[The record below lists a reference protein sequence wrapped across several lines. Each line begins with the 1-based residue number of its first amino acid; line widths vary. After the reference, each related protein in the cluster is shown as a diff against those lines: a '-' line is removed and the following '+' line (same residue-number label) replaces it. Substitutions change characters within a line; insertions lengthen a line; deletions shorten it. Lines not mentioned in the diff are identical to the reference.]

1 MHLRGGLC
9 NDNRV
14 LSAEAVDRMHD
25 DRIEAVYAGDAG
37 VGTGYGMG
45 WWVDRASAGSL
56 TKGAYGAVPWID
68 LDDSNGAYLVIEAD
82 APAGI
87 ELAGQ
92 LYELVDE
99 IVNAV

>member
-1 MHLRGGLC
+1 MHLRGRLC

-56 TKGAYGAVPWID
+56 TKGPT
-68 LDDSNGAYLVIEAD
+68 
-82 APAGI
+82 APFRRSTSTTATT
-87 ELAGQ
+87 LTS
-92 LYELVDE
+92 
-99 IVNAV
+99 